1 MGQRRHGY
9 TVMILLG
16 TSLLFLT
23 GCDGEAA
30 APVGESSVAAT
41 VEAEAEVPDPGRL
54 RSIMIGL
61 GANMDEVSRGLW
73 LEDLAIVESAARAI
87 AEHPHVSDTERTRIQ
102 GVLGPDFARFV
113 QGDRR
118 VHGTAVRLA
127 AAAAAGEWASTLDEL
142 AELQAGCVACHQ
154 DFRSRLR

>member
-1 MGQRRHGY
+1 MGRRWHGFM
-9 TVMILLG
+9 VMILLG

-30 APVGESSVAAT
+30 APVEVSPVAAT
-41 VEAEAEVPDPGRL
+41 VEAEVEVPDPGLL
-54 RSIMIGL
+54 RFIMVGL
-61 GANMDEVSRGLW
+61 GADMNEISRGLG
-73 LEDLAIVESAARAI
+73 LEDLAIVEIAARAI
-87 AEHPHVSDTERTRIQ
+87 AEHPHASDTERTRIQ
-102 GVLGPDFARFV
+102 GILGPDFARFV

-118 VHGTAVRLA
+118 VHGTAVRLS

-154 DFRSRLR
+154 DFRARLR